1 MLALPEGYALYEYD
15 ILDSTNEEAS
25 RRAQAGDIG
34 PAVVWAKT
42 QTAGRGR
49 RGREWVSKPGNVF
62 MSVLID
68 PGKPLTEASQLSFAA
83 SLAVKRTLEDVT
95 SSWPE
100 PMPITLKWPNDV
112 LLADQKVSGILLEGG
127 SAPDGNGGQRDY
139 LIIGIGVNLKHAPEG
154 APFPA
159 TSLVAN
165 TGAQMPVDEVV
176 SRITQHLHALI
187 EVWQTSGFLPLRF
200 EWLASA
206 DRLGETIDV
215 QQGENRI
222 QGTFLDVS
230 AEGALQLGLEDGR
243 EETIHAGDVYFPDSQ

>member
-1 MLALPEGYALYEYD
+1 MLELPEGYALYEYD

-25 RRAQAGDIG
+25 RRAQAGDLG

-62 MSVLID
+62 MSVLVD
-68 PGKPLTEASQLSFAA
+68 PGKPLIEASQLSFAA
-83 SLAVKRTLEDVT
+83 SLAVKRALEDVT
-95 SSWPE
+95 ESWPE

-112 LLADQKVSGILLEGG
+112 LLGGQKVSGILLEGG
-127 SAPDGNGGQRDY
+127 AAPDGQGGQRDY

-154 APFPA
+154 TPFPA
-159 TSLVAN
+159 TSLAAN
-165 TGAQMPVDEVV
+165 TGEQTPASEVV
-176 SRITQHLHALI
+176 SRITFHLKALI
-187 EVWQTSGFLPLRF
+187 EAWQTSGFSPLRL
-200 EWLASA
+200 EWMASA
-206 DRLGETIDV
+206 DRFGETIDV
-215 QQGENRI
+215 QQGDTRI

-230 AEGALQLGLEDGR
+230 AEGALLLGLEDGR